1 MTAPSPEAGRFI
13 TFEGGEGAGKSTQI
27 AFLRRELE
35 SSGVP
40 ARATREPGGTPR
52 AERLRTALL
61 SGRLASFGSLA
72 EAALF
77 SAARIDHV
85 DNLIR
90 PALARG
96 EWVLCD
102 RFVDSTRAYQ
112 GARGG
117 ADVGVDARRLDLL
130 EKAATAGLVP
140 DLTVIL
146 DIAPDDGL
154 ARVAQRR
161 GASASPDRFEGED
174 MAFHRALRQI
184 FLDIAAA
191 NPTRCCVLDAA
202 RPVEAVARDIRD
214 IVHAR
219 FLDHAGRVAAQ

>member
-1 MTAPSPEAGRFI
+1 MTVSSPESGRFI

-27 AFLRRELE
+27 ALLRRELQN
-35 SSGVP
+35 SGVP
-40 ARATREPGGTPR
+40 ALATREPGGTPR
-52 AERLRTALL
+52 AERLRAALL
-61 SGRLASFGSLA
+61 SGRLAGLGSLA

-85 DNLIR
+85 DGLIR

-112 GARGG
+112 GAKGG
-117 ADVGVDARRLDLL
+117 VDDGVDARRLDLL

-146 DIAPDDGL
+146 DIAPEAGL

-161 GASASPDRFEGED
+161 GASATPDRFEGED
-174 MAFHRALRQI
+174 MAFHHALRRN

-191 NPTRCCVLDAA
+191 NRTRCRVLDAA
-202 RPVEAVARDIRD
+202 RPAEAIARDIRD